1 MFDIGL
7 TKLAVIGVV
16 ALVVIGPERLPKVA
30 RTVGTL
36 LGRAQRYLADVKA
49 EVNRE
54 MQIDELRAVRDHVK
68 TAASAFESSVHGSL
82 RQTEA
87 DLNAAFET
95 SPMSPV
101 LAAADEQMTPL
112 SDHHAAA
119 SSSLIDPMP
128 PKRREKWRRNVA
140 QRQSGIPMWFK
151 SARRK
156 RTRVQSG
163 AARVARYRV
172 R

>member
-1 MFDIGL
+1 MFDLGL
-7 TKLAVIGVV
+7 SKLAVIGAV

-54 MQIDELRAVRDHVK
+54 MQLDELKAMRDHVQSAASSFE
-68 TAASAFESSVHGSL
+68 TAVHDNLRQTGAALHGELRQTGADLNSAFEG
-82 RQTEA
+82 A
-87 DLNAAFET
+87 PAAE
-95 SPMSPV
+95 SPPAAVMRPLV
-101 LAAADEQMTPL
+101 PLAPA
-112 SDHHAAA
+112 
-119 SSSLIDPMP
+119 
-128 PKRREKWRRNVA
+128 KRSKWKRNVA
-140 QRQSGIPMWFK
+140 IRQSGTPLWFK
-151 SARRK
+151 SANRK

>member
-1 MFDIGL
+1 VFDLGL

-16 ALVVIGPERLPKVA
+16 ALVVIGPEKLPKVA

-54 MQIDELRAVRDHVK
+54 MQIDELRAMRDHVQS
-68 TAASAFESSVHGSL
+68 AASSFESSVHGSL

-95 SPMSPV
+95 SPIASQPAPQPDHEMMP
-101 LAAADEQMTPL
+101 LAA
-112 SDHHAAA
+112 S
-119 SSSLIDPMP
+119 MP
-128 PKRREKWRRNVA
+128 VPPAKRNKWRRNVT
-140 QRQSGIPMWFK
+140 QRTSATPLWFR
-151 SARRK
+151 AANRK

-163 AARVARYRV
+163 AARIARYRV

>member
-1 MFDIGL
+1 MFDLGL

-16 ALVVIGPERLPKVA
+16 ALIVIGPERLPKVA

-54 MQIDELRAVRDHVK
+54 MQIDELRAVRDHVQS
-68 TAASAFESSVHGSL
+68 AASSFESSIHSNL
-82 RQTEA
+82 RQTES

-95 SPMSPV
+95 SPVASQPDHEM
-101 LAAADEQMTPL
+101 MPL
-112 SDHHAAA
+112 SA
-119 SSSLIDPMP
+119 SMP
-128 PKRREKWRRNVA
+128 IAPAKRNKWRRNVT
-140 QRQSGIPMWFK
+140 QRTSATPMWFK
-151 SARRK
+151 SVNRK

>member
-1 MFDIGL
+1 MFDLGL

-16 ALVVIGPERLPKVA
+16 ALIVIGPERLPKVA

-54 MQIDELRAVRDHVK
+54 MQIDELRAVRDHVQQ
-68 TAASAFESSVHGSL
+68 AASSFESSVHGSL

-87 DLNAAFET
+87 DLNSAFET
-95 SPMSPV
+95 SPIASQPDHEMMP
-101 LAAADEQMTPL
+101 LAASAPV
-112 SDHHAAA
+112 
-119 SSSLIDPMP
+119 P
-128 PKRREKWRRNVA
+128 PAKRNKWRRNVT
-140 QRQSGIPMWFK
+140 QRTSSTPLWFR
-151 SARRK
+151 SASRK

>member
-1 MFDIGL
+1 MFDLGL
-7 TKLAVIGVV
+7 SKLAVIGVV

-54 MQIDELRAVRDHVK
+54 MQIDELRAVRDHVQQ
-68 TAASAFESSVHGSL
+68 AASSFESSVHGSM

-95 SPMSPV
+95 SPIASDPHEQMMPIAMPDPVSPV
-101 LAAADEQMTPL
+101 
-112 SDHHAAA
+112 
-119 SSSLIDPMP
+119 
-128 PKRREKWRRNVA
+128 KRGKWRRHVA
-140 QRQSGIPMWFK
+140 QRK
-151 SARRK
+151 SATPLWFRSANRK

-163 AARVARYRV
+163 AARVARYR
-172 R
+172 RR

>member
-68 TAASAFESSVHGSL
+68 TAASSFESSVHGSL

-95 SPMSPV
+95 SPMSPA

-112 SDHHAAA
+112 SDGNAAFHSA
-119 SSSLIDPMP
+119 IDPMP
-128 PKRREKWRRNVA
+128 SKRREKWRRNVA
-140 QRQSGIPMWFK
+140 KRQSGVPMWFR

>member
-1 MFDIGL
+1 MFDLGL
-7 TKLAVIGVV
+7 TKLVVIGVV
-16 ALVVIGPERLPKVA
+16 ALIVIGPERLPKVA

-54 MQIDELRAVRDHVK
+54 MQIDELRAVRDHVRE
-68 TAASAFESSVHGSL
+68 AASSFESSVHGSL

-95 SPMSPV
+95 SPIASQPDHEMRP
-101 LAAADEQMTPL
+101 LAASAPN
-112 SDHHAAA
+112 
-119 SSSLIDPMP
+119 PVP
-128 PKRREKWRRNVA
+128 PAKRNKWRRNVT
-140 QRQSGIPMWFK
+140 QRTSSTPLWFR
-151 SARRK
+151 SANRK

>member
-1 MFDIGL
+1 M
-7 TKLAVIGVV
+7 AVIGVV
-16 ALVVIGPERLPKVA
+16 ALIVIGPERLPKVA

-54 MQIDELRAVRDHVK
+54 MQIDELRAMRDHVHN
-68 TAASAFESSVHGSL
+68 AASSFESSVHGSV

-95 SPMSPV
+95 SPIASEPAPEGEHTM
-101 LAAADEQMTPL
+101 MPL
-112 SDHHAAA
+112 SA
-119 SSSLIDPMP
+119 STSIP
-128 PKRREKWRRNVA
+128 PAKRNRWRRNVT
-140 QRQSGIPMWFK
+140 QRQSATPMWFK
-151 SARRK
+151 SASRK

>member
-1 MFDIGL
+1 MFDLGIS
-7 TKLAVIGVV
+7 KLAVIGVV

-54 MQIDELRAVRDHVK
+54 MQIDELRAMRDHVQK
-68 TAASAFESSVHGSL
+68 AATSFESSVHDHVRDTHADLTSTVGSVFETDASTEPQMMPL
-82 RQTEA
+82 AASYATASPMPRARRDKWKRNVTTRQTA
-87 DLNAAFET
+87 
-95 SPMSPV
+95 M
-101 LAAADEQMTPL
+101 
-112 SDHHAAA
+112 
-119 SSSLIDPMP
+119 
-128 PKRREKWRRNVA
+128 
-140 QRQSGIPMWFK
+140 PMWFK
-151 SARRK
+151 KTSRR

-172 R
+172 NPRVS

>member
-1 MFDIGL
+1 VFDLGL
-7 TKLAVIGVV
+7 SKLAVIGVV
-16 ALVVIGPERLPKVA
+16 ALVVIGPERLPRVA

-54 MQIDELRAVRDHVK
+54 MQIDELKSMHESVK
-68 TAASAFESSVHGSL
+68 SAASSFQSAVHDNL

-87 DLNAAFET
+87 DLNTAFET
-95 SPMSPV
+95 SPVETPPP
-101 LAAADEQMTPL
+101 LMTRLVAP
-112 SDHHAAA
+112 
-119 SSSLIDPMP
+119 DPITP
-128 PKRREKWRRNVA
+128 AKRSKWKRNVA
-140 QRQSGIPMWFK
+140 VRTSGTPLWYR
-151 SARRK
+151 SASRK

>member
-1 MFDIGL
+1 MFDFGFS
-7 TKLAVIGVV
+7 KLAIIGAV

-54 MQIDELRAVRDHVK
+54 MQLDELRAMRETVEK
-68 TAASAFESSVHGSL
+68 AASS
-82 RQTEA
+82 
-87 DLNAAFET
+87 FET
-95 SPMSPV
+95 SV
-101 LAAADEQMTPL
+101 
-112 SDHHAAA
+112 HAHVRDTHAEVA
-119 SSSLIDPMP
+119 SVFETDGSSSLSSSPMMPLATPIAVP
-128 PKRREKWRRNVA
+128 PLSPAKRSKWKRNVRG
-140 QRQSGIPMWFK
+140 RQSGQPLWFR
-151 SARRK
+151 SANRK

-172 R
+172 RRGY

>member
-1 MFDIGL
+1 MLDLGL
-7 TKLAVIGVV
+7 SKLAIIGVV

-54 MQIDELRAVRDHVK
+54 MQIDELRTMRDSVQK
-68 TAASAFESSVHGSL
+68 AASSFESSVRGGLSE
-82 RQTEA
+82 TEG
-87 DLNAAFET
+87 DLNAAFAQ
-95 SPMSPV
+95 SPDSSPAP
-101 LAAADEQMTPL
+101 LMTPL
-112 SDHHAAA
+112 APSPDEAM
-119 SSSLIDPMP
+119 SPG
-128 PKRREKWRRNVA
+128 KRRNFRRNLA
-140 QRQSGIPMWFK
+140 QRQSAMPLWFK
-151 SARRK
+151 SATRK

>member
-68 TAASAFESSVHGSL
+68 TAASSFESSVHGSL

-95 SPMSPV
+95 SPMGPT
-101 LAAADEQMTPL
+101 LAAPDEQMSPL
-112 SDHHAAA
+112 SAGHAA
-119 SSSLIDPMP
+119 LIDPMP

-140 QRQSGIPMWFK
+140 QRQSAMPMWFK

-163 AARVARYRV
+163 AARVARFRV

>member
-1 MFDIGL
+1 MFDLGL

-16 ALVVIGPERLPKVA
+16 ALIVIGPERLPKVA

-54 MQIDELRAVRDHVK
+54 MQIDELRAMRDHVHQ
-68 TAASAFESSVHGSL
+68 AASSFQSSVHGSL

-95 SPMSPV
+95 SPIASQPDHAMLP
-101 LAAADEQMTPL
+101 LAAAALNPV
-112 SDHHAAA
+112 
-119 SSSLIDPMP
+119 P
-128 PKRREKWRRNVA
+128 PAKRNKWRRNVT
-140 QRQSGIPMWFK
+140 QRTSSTPLWFR
-151 SARRK
+151 SASRK

-163 AARVARYRV
+163 AARVARYRP

>member
-1 MFDIGL
+1 VFDLGL
-7 TKLAVIGVV
+7 SKLAVIGVV

-54 MQIDELRAVRDHVK
+54 MQLDELKTMRDTVRS
-68 TAASAFESSVHGSL
+68 AASSFESAVHDNL
-82 RQTEA
+82 RQTES
-87 DLNAAFET
+87 DLNASFES
-95 SPMSPV
+95 SPIESEHHA
-101 LAAADEQMTPL
+101 LMTPIAV
-112 SDHHAAA
+112 AAVA
-119 SSSLIDPMP
+119 PA
-128 PKRREKWRRNVA
+128 KRNKWRRNVT
-140 QRQSGIPMWFK
+140 QRQSGTPMWFK
-151 SARRK
+151 SVNRK

>member
-1 MFDIGL
+1 MLDLGL
-7 TKLAVIGVV
+7 SKLAVIGVV

-54 MQIDELRAVRDHVK
+54 MQIDELRAMRDHVQK
-68 TAASAFESSVHGSL
+68 AATSFESSVHGSL

-95 SPMSPV
+95 SPIATTPE
-101 LAAADEQMTPL
+101 EQMAPLPAPVKSPL
-112 SDHHAAA
+112 SPA
-119 SSSLIDPMP
+119 
-128 PKRREKWRRNVA
+128 RRDRWKRNVA
-140 QRQSGIPMWFK
+140 KRQGATPLWFR
-151 SARRK
+151 SANRK

>member
-1 MFDIGL
+1 MFDLGL

-54 MQIDELRAVRDHVK
+54 MQIDELRAVRDHVQ
-68 TAASAFESSVHGSL
+68 TAASSFESSVHGSL
-82 RQTEA
+82 RQTES

-95 SPMSPV
+95 SPIASQ
-101 LAAADEQMTPL
+101 ADHEMMPL
-112 SDHHAAA
+112 SA
-119 SSSLIDPMP
+119 SMP
-128 PKRREKWRRNVA
+128 VPPAKRNKWRRNVT
-140 QRQSGIPMWFK
+140 QRTSSTPLWFR
-151 SARRK
+151 SANRK

>member
-1 MFDIGL
+1 MFDLGL
-7 TKLAVIGVV
+7 SKLAVIGVV

-54 MQIDELRAVRDHVK
+54 MQLDELKAVRDHVQK
-68 TAASAFESSVHGSL
+68 AASSFESSVHSGL

-87 DLNAAFET
+87 DLNSAFET
-95 SPMSPV
+95 SPIAPV
-101 LAAADEQMTPL
+101 ADEPQMTPL
-112 SDHHAAA
+112 PAPVRE
-119 SSSLIDPMP
+119 PMP
-128 PKRREKWRRNVA
+128 RARRDKWRRNVA
-140 QRQSGIPMWFK
+140 QRQSATPLWFRT
-151 SARRK
+151 ANRK

>member
-1 MFDIGL
+1 MFDLGL
-7 TKLAVIGVV
+7 SKLAVIGVV
-16 ALVVIGPERLPKVA
+16 ALIVIGPERLPKVA

-54 MQIDELRAVRDHVK
+54 MQMDEMRAAHEHVK
-68 TAASAFESSVHGSL
+68 SAASSFESSVH
-82 RQTEA
+82 RTFNEA
-87 DLNAAFET
+87 HDTFREVHGTLDGAFET
-95 SPMSPV
+95 SPAPQMMPLAAPMVDAAREPMSP
-101 LAAADEQMTPL
+101 A
-112 SDHHAAA
+112 
-119 SSSLIDPMP
+119 
-128 PKRREKWRRNVA
+128 RRNKWRRSVT
-140 QRQSGIPMWFK
+140 QRQSAAPMWFK
-151 SARRK
+151 SVSRK

>member
-1 MFDIGL
+1 MFDLGL
-7 TKLAVIGVV
+7 SKLAVIGVV
-16 ALVVIGPERLPKVA
+16 ALIVIGPERLPKVA

-54 MQIDELRAVRDHVK
+54 MQMDEIRAVREHVQQ
-68 TAASAFESSVHGSL
+68 AASSFESSVHDTLHETRSGLDS
-82 RQTEA
+82 
-87 DLNAAFET
+87 AFET
-95 SPMSPV
+95 SPAPEM
-101 LAAADEQMTPL
+101 MPL
-112 SDHHAAA
+112 SA
-119 SSSLIDPMP
+119 SVPNPMP
-128 PKRREKWRRNVA
+128 PVKRSKWRRNVA
-140 QRQSGIPMWFK
+140 QRTSGTPLWFK
-151 SARRK
+151 SANRK

>member
-1 MFDIGL
+1 MFDLGL

-16 ALVVIGPERLPKVA
+16 ALIVIGPERLPKVA

-54 MQIDELRAVRDHVK
+54 MQIDELRAMRDHVQS
-68 TAASAFESSVHGSL
+68 AASSFESSVHGSL

-95 SPMSPV
+95 SPIASP
-101 LAAADEQMTPL
+101 AAQPDHAMMPL
-112 SDHHAAA
+112 SA
-119 SSSLIDPMP
+119 SMP
-128 PKRREKWRRNVA
+128 VPPAKRSKWRRNVT
-140 QRQSGIPMWFK
+140 QRTSATPLWFRT
-151 SARRK
+151 ANRK

>member
-1 MFDIGL
+1 MFDLGL

-54 MQIDELRAVRDHVK
+54 MQIDELRAVRDHVQS
-68 TAASAFESSVHGSL
+68 AASSFESSVHGSL
-82 RQTEA
+82 RQTES

-95 SPMSPV
+95 SPVASQPDHEM
-101 LAAADEQMTPL
+101 MPL
-112 SDHHAAA
+112 SA
-119 SSSLIDPMP
+119 SMP
-128 PKRREKWRRNVA
+128 VPPAKRNKWRRNVT
-140 QRQSGIPMWFK
+140 QRTSSTPLWFR
-151 SARRK
+151 SANRK